1 MQSADDR
8 MLQLL
13 PAKMLLM
20 LSVQGPQIMDGK
32 IKRVAPLP
40 SLRS

>member
-1 MQSADDR
+1 M
-8 MLQLL
+8 
-13 PAKMLLM
+13 PVKMLIRLT
-20 LSVQGPQIMDGK
+20 GPGTQIMDGQIMDGQIMDGK